1 MRKAITMI
9 FERSV
14 YDERAMRAFKFH
26 LSKFS
31 DGNRNGASAFG
42 ISEKRENEGS
52 STEQLKGYEDFQ
64 KKARSLLQKHG
75 CEEKE
80 LSGMEKMKTYLMM
93 NVQTMMDKSDSHIA
107 QMMIQG
113 STMGITDAVKKL
125 HDYSDAEKEIQT
137 LMKDLQEFEEKSIEK
152 LKEFL

>member
-1 MRKAITMI
+1 MRTFRKRL
-9 FERSV
+9 E
-14 YDERAMRAFKFH
+14 AF
-26 LSKFS
+26 
-31 DGNRNGASAFG
+31 
-42 ISEKRENEGS
+42 
-52 STEQLKGYEDFQ
+52 
-64 KKARSLLQKHG
+64 LQKHG

-137 LMKDLQEFEEKSIEK
+137 LMKDLQEFEEKK
-152 LKEFL
+152 Y

>member
-1 MRKAITMI
+1 MNGNAELLNFIYQNSQMGTETVPRLLELVKN
-9 FERSV
+9 EK
-14 YDERAMRAFKFH
+14 MRAH
-26 LSKFS
+26 LQ
-31 DGNRNGASAFG
+31 N
-42 ISEKRENEGS
+42 
-52 STEQLKGYEDFQ
+52 QLKGYEDFQ

-93 NVQTMMDKSDSHIA
+93 NVQTMMDTSDSHIA